1 MKSSLTLSVNK
12 HGARR
17 RPPDAKVE
25 LAAGLWLAAML
36 AVTSPSSGA
45 DRQRLRGHVPE
56 AVARLGLQ
64 PAGRLPATNRLNLAI
79 GLPLRNTNELSRL
92 LHDLYDPASP
102 WFRRY
107 LTVEQFAAQF
117 GPTQEEYEAVRQFAR
132 KHGLKI
138 TDTYPNRLLLDVAGE
153 VADIEKAFQT
163 TLRTYQHP
171 SKTRQFYAPEVEPS
185 VEPGLAVLA
194 IGGLDNFV
202 LPHPM
207 NQRKRAMTVRAQTA
221 PGTGSGPQGSFLG
234 RDFRAAYVP
243 GVTLTGAGQLV
254 GLLEFDGYNAS
265 DIQAYETLAGLPDVP
280 LYNVRLDGFYGYAGG
295 ANVEVALDIEMTI
308 SMAPGLAGV
317 IVYEAG
323 PYGLA
328 EDILNHM
335 AADNLA
341 KQLSSSWGWRPYDP
355 NSEQIYQEFAAQGQ
369 SFFNSSGD
377 DDAYVGA
384 FPWAPMD
391 DPYITIVGGTTLTTT
406 GPGGSWSSET
416 VWNQGNGVGSSG
428 GSSTRYPI
436 PPWQQGIDM
445 AANQGS
451 STNRNMPDV
460 AMVADNVFL
469 IGDDGQ
475 NIFVG
480 GTSCSTPL
488 WAGLTALVNEQ
499 SMRASS
505 NTVGFLNPALYAL
518 GKGSDYTATFHDIT
532 AGNNEWSGS
541 TNKFSAVAG
550 YDLCTGWGT
559 PQGAGLIDALAPPD
573 VLRLLPS
580 RGFTWVGY
588 AGGPFTG
595 AAETLALTNAGAT
608 PVSWSA
614 GTTTGWLNVSL
625 TAGTLAPGGT
635 AAGVTIS
642 VGNTATNLAVG
653 SYTGSV
659 WFTNLSDG
667 VVQSR
672 QFTLQIQDDL
682 RLLPADGLAFT
693 RNVAHAFTST
703 NQTFILTNAGVAALS
718 WGLVNTSVWLN
729 VSPSS
734 GAIAPTGSMPVT
746 VSLTPDA
753 LAVGLG
759 VFASTLWFIN
769 LNDVEV
775 QTSPVTISVQPLLA
789 NGGFETGDFTGWNV
803 SGSGAGGLWVRFDT
817 NYVHSGVYGGFL
829 GTANSLGFL
838 SQTVPTIPGAQY
850 LISLWLRNPDGQTPN
865 QFEVIWD
872 GRLLYNVVN
881 FTRGRLW
888 TNLQFPVTAT
898 STDSTLQIGERDDP
912 SALAL
917 DDVSLI
923 LDPLQI
929 TPATGFVS
937 TGYAGGPFTVTNQSF
952 TLTNIGGNILNWTLA
967 NTSLWLNAS
976 STGGVLVPGES
987 TEVSIDLGTNA
998 AGLPV
1003 GQFTD
1008 TVLFQTEGM
1017 SQSLQFTL
1025 QVQPGPDPLQI
1036 TPTNLVFSRPI
1047 GGVFTPAGL
1056 SFALTNF
1063 GSATLNWS
1071 LTSTSLWFSA
1081 VLTSGTLSPGGPA
1094 AAVDMA
1100 LNGSA
1105 ASLPVGNYASTLW
1118 FTNESDGSVQTA
1130 QVLLLTQP
1138 LVQNGGFETGDF
1150 SFWTARGDFS
1160 YCAVSTFPFYIHSGR
1175 YGASLGPPGALSYLS
1190 QTLPTTPGQLYLLSL
1205 WLDSA
1210 DGLTPNEFSAAW
1222 NGATLC
1228 DQVNLGAI
1236 GWTNLQYLVTAAGP
1250 SAVIQF
1256 GFRNDQSYFG
1266 FDDVSVLPVQTP
1278 AFQSMV
1284 QADNALNFY
1293 WNTQAGMTY
1302 QVQYATQLSPPNW
1315 TNLGSALVATNDT
1328 LMLAD
1333 PLVPGGDAMRFYRIR
1348 LTP

>member
-1 MKSSLTLSVNK
+1 MKKSLVVPITKPVTSLLLLLTLASPASGVE
-12 HGARR
+12 RR
-17 RPPDAKVE
+17 N
-25 LAAGLWLAAML
+25 
-36 AVTSPSSGA
+36 
-45 DRQRLRGHVPE
+45 LRGHVPD

-64 PAGRLPATNRLNLAI
+64 PLGRLPATNRLNLAI

-92 LHDLYDPASP
+92 LHDLYNPASP

-132 KHGLKI
+132 KHGLEV

-153 VADIEKAFQT
+153 VANIEKAFQT

-185 VEPGLAVLA
+185 VEPGLVVLA
-194 IGGLDNFV
+194 IGGLDNFI

-207 NQRKRAMTVRAQTA
+207 NLRKRTMTARPETA
-221 PGTGSGPQGSFLG
+221 PLTGSGPEGSFLG
-234 RDFRAAYVP
+234 SDFRAAYAP
-243 GVTLTGAGQLV
+243 GVTLTGTGQLV
-254 GLLEFDGYNAS
+254 GLLEFDGYNTS
-265 DIQAYETLAGLPDVP
+265 DIQAYETLAGLPNVP

-295 ANVEVALDIEMTI
+295 ANVEVALDIEMAI

-391 DPYITIVGGTTLTTT
+391 DPHITIVGGTTLTTS
-406 GPGGSWSSET
+406 GPGGPWLSET
-416 VWNQGNGVGSSG
+416 VWNLGNGVGTSG
-428 GSSTRYPI
+428 GSSTTYPI
-436 PPWQQGIDM
+436 PSWQQGIDM
-445 AANQGS
+445 TANQGS
-451 STNRNMPDV
+451 TTNRNTPDV
-460 AMVADNVFL
+460 AMVADNVFV
-469 IGDDGQ
+469 IGDYGQ

-480 GTSCSTPL
+480 GTSCSAPL

-499 SMRASS
+499 SMRAST
-505 NTVGFLNPALYAL
+505 NTVGFLNHALYAL

-532 AGNNEWSGS
+532 TGNNEWSGS
-541 TNKFSAVAG
+541 SNKFSAVPG

-580 RGFTWVGY
+580 SGFTLVGY
-588 AGGPFTG
+588 AGGPFTD
-595 AAETLALTNAGAT
+595 AAETLSLTNAGAE
-608 PVSWSA
+608 PLNWSA
-614 GTTTGWLNVSL
+614 GTATGWLNISL
-625 TAGTLAPGGT
+625 RAGMLVPGGP
-635 AAGVTIS
+635 AVNVTIG
-642 VGNTATNLAVG
+642 VGNTAANLAPG
-653 SYTGSV
+653 AYTGTV
-659 WFTNLSDG
+659 WFTNVNNGIL
-667 VVQSR
+667 QSR
-672 QFTLQIQDDL
+672 QFTLLIQDDL
-682 RLLPADGLAFT
+682 QLLPADGLAFT
-693 RNVAHAFTST
+693 RNEVLTFTST
-703 NQTFILTNAGVAALS
+703 NQTFILTNAGRAALS
-718 WGLVNTSVWLN
+718 WGLVNTSLWLN

-734 GAIAPTGSMPVT
+734 GAIAPAGSVPVT

-753 LAVGLG
+753 LGLG
-759 VFASTLWFIN
+759 VGVFSSTLWFLN
-769 LNDVEV
+769 LNDVLV
-775 QTSPVTISVQPLLA
+775 QTRPVTISVQPLLV

-803 SGSGAGGLWVRFDT
+803 ASSYGLWVSFDT
-817 NYVHSGVYGGFL
+817 NYVHSGAYGAFL
-829 GTANSLGFL
+829 GTGNGALGFL
-838 SQTVPTIPGAQY
+838 WQTVPTVPGAHY
-850 LISLWLRNPDGQTPN
+850 TVSLWLRNPDGQTPN

-872 GRLLYNVVN
+872 GRLLYNAANV
-881 FTRGRLW
+881 TRPFW
-888 TNLQFPVTAT
+888 THLQFPVTAT
-898 STDSTLQIGERDDP
+898 STNSTLQFGERDDP
-912 SALAL
+912 TALAL

-923 LDPLQI
+923 LDPLLI

-937 TGYAGGPFTVTNQSF
+937 TGYAGGPFTVTNQIL
-952 TLTNIGGNILNWTLA
+952 TLTNIGGSLLTWTLE
-967 NTSLWLNAS
+967 NSSLWLNAS
-976 STGGVLVPGES
+976 SSSGVLAPGES
-987 TEVSIDLGTNA
+987 TEVSISLATNA
-998 AGLPV
+998 NGLPA

-1017 SQSLQFTL
+1017 TQSRQFTL
-1025 QVQPGPDPLQI
+1025 QVQQGPDPLQI
-1036 TPTNLVFSRPI
+1036 TPANLVFSRYI
-1047 GGVFTPAGL
+1047 GGAFNPASL
-1056 SFALTNF
+1056 SFALTNL
-1063 GSATLNWS
+1063 GTDVLNWS
-1071 LTSTSLWFSA
+1071 LASTSLWFSA
-1081 VLTSGTLSPGGPA
+1081 LPGTGTLSPGGAA
-1094 AAVDMA
+1094 AAVNVA
-1100 LNGSA
+1100 LSGSA
-1105 ASLPVGNYASTLW
+1105 ATLPFGNYTNTVW
-1118 FTNESDGSVQTA
+1118 FTNLTDGSVQSA

-1150 SFWTARGDFS
+1150 SFWTATGDFS
-1160 YCAVSTFPFYIHSGR
+1160 YCAVSTSPLYAHSGR

-1205 WLDSA
+1205 WLDSP
-1210 DGLTPNEFSAAW
+1210 DGLMPNEFSAAW
-1222 NGATLC
+1222 NAATLC
-1228 DQVNLGAI
+1228 DLVNLGTI

-1250 SAVIQF
+1250 STLIQF

-1266 FDDVSVLPVQTP
+1266 FDDVSLLPVQTP

-1284 QADNALNFY
+1284 QAENALNFS

-1315 TNLGSALVATNDT
+1315 TNLGSALIATNDT

-1333 PLVPGGDAMRFYRIR
+1333 PMAPGRDAMRFYRIR
-1348 LTP
+1348 LSP